1 MPSTAEA
8 LFGKHHGTF
17 PGVLAPHPA
26 LLTFVLRGECLVQWH
41 RYLPRHVIG
50 LLVQRLDKGWPVQ
63 ILDCTA
69 EGADAI
75 AARIVA
81 LIYRVVDEKSLV
93 CP

>member
-1 MPSTAEA
+1 
-8 LFGKHHGTF
+8 
-17 PGVLAPHPA
+17 
-26 LLTFVLRGECLVQWH
+26 
-41 RYLPRHVIG
+41 
-50 LLVQRLDKGWPVQ
+50 VQRLDKGWPVQ